1 MITSIFLNLIYLFVP
16 LLCYYIYL
24 IYNKVT
30 YEKEKNIFFLL
41 SLLSSLYLCLKFGSI
56 DIYLIAI
63 LNILFV
69 FSLLKKDF
77 ISSIIL
83 SVFLSFSLFYYL
95 NINLYALIVIY
106 FATILFRRFLKYDF
120 INVFA
125 ILNVIAS
132 LIVSILF
139 GDEIINFENYP
150 YILIYI
156 IFMYF
161 LFKLISVLYKKLES
175 IVNMYQSFEEITK
188 EKTLYQSL
196 FKITHEIKNPLAVCK
211 GYLEMFDIRNTSKAN
226 KYINIIDQEIDRTL
240 VLLKDFQDVS
250 KLNID
255 KNEMDIKMLLED
267 VCDETKM
274 IFNNNI
280 AFDYDLSDDEVYI
293 NGDYNRLKQVLINII
308 KNAKESIKESGRVSL
323 KSINNNT
330 EYVITISDNGSGM
343 DDEMLEKIGTPFYT
357 TKKNGTGLGVCFS
370 KEIVERH
377 GGKMKYESKK
387 NEGTTVKIIL
397 PTKKASI

>member
-16 LLCYYIYL
+16 LLCYYVYL

-63 LNILFV
+63 LNILFI

-95 NINLYALIVIY
+95 NINLYALIFIY
-106 FATILFRRFLKYDF
+106 FATILFRCFLKYDF

-139 GDEIINFENYP
+139 SDEIINFENYP

-156 IFMYF
+156 ILMYF
-161 LFKLISVLYKKLES
+161 LCKLISVLYKKLES
-175 IVNMYQSFEEITK
+175 IVSMYQSFEEITK

-267 VCDETKM
+267 VCDESKM

-280 AFDYDLSDDEVYI
+280 VFDYNLSDDEVYI
-293 NGDYNRLKQVLINII
+293 NGDYNRLKQVLINVI

-323 KSINNNT
+323 KSINNKT

-343 DDEMLEKIGTPFYT
+343 DDEMLEQIGTPFYT